1 MHYCVLVFTKE
12 LPTDEKMITV
22 MAPFEE
28 GEYEER
34 TDCPVFEWDWW
45 QIGGR
50 YGGLLKLKADDSFN
64 YYANESREGR
74 QFISAFLKTYLNRF
88 PVFKQAYEGD
98 EALRYMGMNEGFIY
112 CDGAKVSG
120 IMNIDEIK
128 GYVAIDTDGKA
139 IARSSWTREKEEWI
153 ENANYEEEVAEM
165 KERNRDNFIT
175 IVDIHD

>member
-28 GEYEER
+28 GEYEDR

-50 YGGLLKLKADDSFN
+50 YGGLLKLKTDDSFN
-64 YYANESREGR
+64 YYARESREGR
-74 QFISAFLKTYLNRF
+74 QFISAFLKTYLKGF
-88 PVFKQAYEGD
+88 PGFKQAYECD
-98 EALRYMGMNEGFIY
+98 KVLVYMGLNEGFIY
-112 CDGAKVSG
+112 CDGAKVSDV
-120 IMNIDEIK
+120 MNIDEIE

-139 IARSSWTREKEEWI
+139 IARSSWDYEKEKFI
-153 ENANYEEEVAEM
+153 DNPNYEEEVAKM